1 MLALR
6 SFERVPLSLSPLQRE
21 GERENFSVPV
31 HLLVQL
37 SQPSHDLPL
46 TLRENFRKLTRV
58 AFDRE
63 KDEERSNSDQLTFV
77 KSKIPTPKTLNAF
90 PKVASIFRS
99 T

>member
-1 MLALR
+1 MLASR
-6 SFERVPLSLSPLQRE
+6 SFERVPLSLSLLQRE

-63 KDEERSNSDQLTFV
+63 KDEERSNSDQL
-77 KSKIPTPKTLNAF
+77 
-90 PKVASIFRS
+90 IFS
-99 T
+99 TRKAKFQPRKR

>member
-1 MLALR
+1 MLASR

-37 SQPSHDLPL
+37 SQPSHDLSL

-63 KDEERSNSDQLTFV
+63 KDEERSN
-77 KSKIPTPKTLNAF
+77 
-90 PKVASIFRS
+90 
-99 T
+99 